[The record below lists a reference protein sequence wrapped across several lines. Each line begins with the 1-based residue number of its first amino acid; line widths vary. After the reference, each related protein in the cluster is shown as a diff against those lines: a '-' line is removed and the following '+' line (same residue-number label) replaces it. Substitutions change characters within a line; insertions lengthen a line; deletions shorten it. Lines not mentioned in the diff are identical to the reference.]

1 MNEQRIAVTCPACRR
16 SSRVRAQLAGKR
28 VRCPDKD
35 CGSVFQV
42 PTATDAESADSDD
55 GSTAPSKKKSPNG
68 AVPPKLPPS
77 NAKGPEGGGTR
88 AVKRKRTVDGGLN
101 QNQFLGYGAAF
112 LLVPFVNVLVSS
124 ILYYRWRSRY
134 PKSAEQINRMG
145 FSIFAFHMAVGFF
158 WRRFDDARES
168 RSLLQPQVS
177 VASQLTDQPSSRSG
191 SPPTKSDSVGAK
203 KTNAPVN
210 LLAARR
216 GFQTRLVPNS
226 YKSDGP
232 ADPPPPNTF
241 RLVRYPA
248 SPGDLAAYITP
259 DPGDNKR
266 HPAVL
271 WAHGGFGGIGSFFW
285 EEAAASN
292 DQSARA
298 FREAG
303 IVLMCPSW
311 RGENDNP
318 GKFELFFGEVDDMLA
333 ARDYLAAQPFVDPER
348 IYIAGHSTGGTLTL
362 LAAVSTDKFRAAFSF
377 GGAPD
382 MESVVASGGYGN
394 TPFDTSNPK
403 ESRLRSAIH
412 FVDAIQKPTFYFEG
426 SGSSYTLFAAM
437 MQIAAKPKG
446 RPFQAYYV
454 ASGDHFSILAPLT
467 KLIAKKIN
475 GDTGETCNVEIS
487 PKEVENAMGSR

>member
-1 MNEQRIAVTCPACRR
+1 
-16 SSRVRAQLAGKR
+16 
-28 VRCPDKD
+28 
-35 CGSVFQV
+35 
-42 PTATDAESADSDD
+42 
-55 GSTAPSKKKSPNG
+55 
-68 AVPPKLPPS
+68 
-77 NAKGPEGGGTR
+77 
-88 AVKRKRTVDGGLN
+88 
-101 QNQFLGYGAAF
+101 
-112 LLVPFVNVLVSS
+112 
-124 ILYYRWRSRY
+124 
-134 PKSAEQINRMG
+134 
-145 FSIFAFHMAVGFF
+145 
-158 WRRFDDARES
+158 
-168 RSLLQPQVS
+168 
-177 VASQLTDQPSSRSG
+177 
-191 SPPTKSDSVGAK
+191 
-203 KTNAPVN
+203 
-210 LLAARR
+210 
-216 GFQTRLVPNS
+216 
-226 YKSDGP
+226 
-232 ADPPPPNTF
+232 
-241 RLVRYPA
+241 
-248 SPGDLAAYITP
+248 
-259 DPGDNKR
+259 
-266 HPAVL
+266 
-271 WAHGGFGGIGSFFW
+271 
-285 EEAAASN
+285 
-292 DQSARA
+292 
-298 FREAG
+298 
-303 IVLMCPSW
+303 MCPSW